1 MSDETPPLF
10 TPAAQWTCAVLVAVG
25 LALTAWQSIGKSPW
39 SIRPLPIVPGPI
51 DLNTSNESRLSAIP
65 GIGRE
70 LARRIVAYRDSNGAY
85 KAVDDLRR
93 VSGIGPATL
102 ERLRPFL
109 HVEADDRPVIRAG
122 RPEEAPPPI
131 GTKPSP
137 EGPIDLNEATEDQFR
152 GLPGIGPVL
161 AGRIMETRRTGRF
174 TSVDDL
180 RRVKGIGPKTLERVR
195 PLVKV
200 GP

>member
-85 KAVDDLRR
+85 KAVDDCVGYRASALQRW
-93 VSGIGPATL
+93 SGC
-102 ERLRPFL
+102 
-109 HVEADDRPVIRAG
+109 DRFC
-122 RPEEAPPPI
+122 
-131 GTKPSP
+131 TSKPM
-137 EGPIDLNEATEDQFR
+137 TDQ
-152 GLPGIGPVL
+152 
-161 AGRIMETRRTGRF
+161 
-174 TSVDDL
+174 
-180 RRVKGIGPKTLERVR
+180 
-195 PLVKV
+195 
-200 GP
+200 